1 MRQQKVPRDRVACAD
16 DKAAHLQRARLGKLV
31 FARFQ
36 KSQSAADIIEQQPPV
51 VCQRDAAGR
60 AQEEPRLQAVLQ
72 LADGLAHR
80 RLGDEQILRSLGKIT
95 RLRNLAE
102 DAV

>member
-1 MRQQKVPRDRVACAD
+1 M
-16 DKAAHLQRARLGKLV
+16 
-31 FARFQ
+31 
-36 KSQSAADIIEQQPPV
+36 PV

-60 AQEEPRLQAVLQ
+60 AQKEPRLQTVLQ

-80 RLGDEQILRSLGKIT
+80 RLGDEQILRSPGKIT